1 MTLRTRKYVLT
12 VIVVLAAAVYGQLA
26 GGWNDVQYFSGAA
39 GVLAVMLLI
48 GLPWLEYAPDG
59 AFRKQARSN

>member
-12 VIVVLAAAVYGQLA
+12 VIVVLAAAIYGQVA
-26 GGWNDVQYFSGAA
+26 GGWNDLQYYGGAA
-39 GVLAVMLLI
+39 GVLVVILLI

-59 AFRKQARSN
+59 AFRKQPQSN